1 MAKVMIGVDY
11 GSYSFNAASS
21 QVTLNLNGVPP
32 KLEGIL
38 LITNVTDNIIIYNFA
53 NPALGGTLSGNV
65 LTLDY
70 STVAM
75 SNTDNLQIWYYNEQ
89 SQSVTMQDMG
99 LILKRFTQLTERPPH
114 LTNAGNL
121 RVDLMG
127 NSSVYTSN
135 GGVLNVTI
143 TTMQSNIPGVTGLG
157 AANIDAS
164 FIYPTMS
171 RQVSIMNNQ
180 KIIS

>member
-1 MAKVMIGVDY
+1 MAKVMVGVDY

-32 KLEGIL
+32 KLESVL

-75 SNTDNLQIWYYNEQ
+75 SDTDKLQIWYYNEDAQ
-89 SQSVTMQDMG
+89 QTD
-99 LILKRFTQLTERPPH
+99 L
-114 LTNAGNL
+114 
-121 RVDLMG
+121 VDLAMSIKRDIQMIRREPNMSTQG
-127 NSSVYTSN
+127 LNTFVTN
-135 GGVLNVTI
+135 GALTTVSTVSTVSQMLYFGVATDGGYGTLAHQI
-143 TTMQSNIPGVTGLG
+143 WL
-157 AANIDAS
+157 
-164 FIYPTMS
+164 
-171 RQVSIMNNQ
+171 NQ
-180 KIIS
+180 KWQLFKNNIIT